1 MKDLQRVTN
10 RTELAVCP
18 PPTSW
23 MDTGRGEEKKVEVD
37 RMPINSVR
45 NPLRIPHEE
54 EHHENSLQKH
64 SQLCNDDSEEG
75 EDVNSDAFRPGRG
88 SYLRCDGAWTQETD

>member
-18 PPTSW
+18 PPTAW
-23 MDTGRGEEKKVEVD
+23 MNTGRREEKKVEVD

-45 NPLRIPHEE
+45 NSLRIPHEE
-54 EHHENSLQKH
+54 HHESSLQKKKK
-64 SQLCNDDSEEG
+64 
-75 EDVNSDAFRPGRG
+75 RKKM
-88 SYLRCDGAWTQETD
+88 